1 VATVPA
7 DTDAVVDA
15 VVEQLQFSSLLL

>member
-15 VVEQLQFSSLLL
+15 VVKQLQFSSLLP